1 MKGRRGSGLRRAAV
15 VLWVLLACAAC
26 GPPEGVTPSTD
37 WDPASPRAV
46 RVVSLSPL
54 ASRFLLLLEAQD
66 RLVGVD
72 RESARLPGLE
82 ELEELPVVDA
92 DSLGSLAPDLI
103 LVPPG
108 PLPAPE
114 AGGGLAQSGADV
126 LVFAPASLED
136 VYMLF
141 RGLGSRLV
149 GRAQALRAEIELARP
164 LALIGGESYGQRQ
177 LRALAVTGFAPLE
190 FAGAHSFETDLIEIA
205 GAESVTHTHGVDAER
220 IAASSDRL
228 AAYAPEWVLVI
239 TPVPPSRAER
249 EGVLREV
256 GASVLV
262 DFVTLDARTFWL
274 DAPTETAQRF
284 RALTRER
291 TRELE
296 AEGR

>member
-1 MKGRRGSGLRRAAV
+1 MKGRRGSGVRRAAV
-15 VLWVLLACAAC
+15 VLWVLFACAAC

-37 WDPASPRAV
+37 WDLASPRVV

-54 ASRFLLLLEAQD
+54 ASRFILLLEAQD

-72 RESARLPGLE
+72 RESARLPGLQ
-82 ELEELPVVDA
+82 ELEGLSVVDA

-108 PLPAPE
+108 LLPAPE
-114 AGGGLAQSGADV
+114 AGGGLGQSGADV

-262 DFVTLDARTFWL
+262 DFVTLDTRSFWL